1 MTFSPSDANTYGK
14 KVDELQSGI
23 TVGSDGTLYGTL
35 HYVTGYKGFDSKNAA
50 LQKGNFLA
58 MEIDATAEETVKYT
72 SSTSGKGEQTMKP
85 NDRTLV
91 WRVQDNDATMTI
103 KIEGDETREQTYK
116 AKGLTL
122 EKA

>member
-58 MEIDATAEETVKYT
+58 MEIDAPADSTVKYQ

-85 NDRTLV
+85 NARTLV

-103 KIEGDETREQTYK
+103 TVDEEKQTYN